1 MNISFEGKN
10 VFLTGSSKGIGKEI
24 KNRFNENGANVISPL
39 RDELDLSDSDS
50 VKKYIE
56 KNKDLNIDIFIH
68 CAGLNL
74 LAGIE
79 NIDKTILEDVY
90 NVNVFSSIELL
101 KAFVPYM
108 KNNEYGKIV
117 FISSLYS
124 VISRE
129 NRIAYSSSK
138 SALIGLT
145 RTLALELAP
154 FNILVNSVA
163 PGYVFTE
170 MTQNNLSGR
179 EIEDIKKLI
188 PTGRFQNAREIADAV
203 CFLASDNNKSI
214 TGQQLIV
221 DGGFVCR

>member
-10 VFLTGSSKGIGKEI
+10 IFLTGSSKGIGKEI
-24 KNRFNENGANVISPL
+24 KNRFIENGANVISPL
-39 RDELDLSDSDS
+39 RDELDLSLSDS

-124 VISRE
+124 VVSRE

-138 SALIGLT
+138 SALLGLT

-170 MTQNNLSGR
+170 MTQKNLSER

-188 PTGRFQNAREIADAV
+188 PTGRFQNAGEIADAV